1 MMDGVR
7 VFVGLGSNSVDKYRQ
22 IENAIDFLRQNLDE
36 VEVSS
41 IYETDALNG
50 IDRPYVNSV
59 VTGLTRL
66 DESCL
71 VDCLKKWER
80 ESGRCQARNEAGDI
94 PIDMDLVVRGESVLR
109 QKHFEREYFMKGY
122 RELAER

>member
-1 MMDGVR
+1 MEGVR
-7 VFVGLGSNSVDKYRQ
+7 VFVGLGSNSADKYRQ
-22 IENAIDFLRQNLDE
+22 IETAIDFLRQNLDE
-36 VEVSS
+36 VKVSS
-41 IYETDALNG
+41 IYETDALNS
-50 IDRPYVNSV
+50 IDQPYVNSV

-80 ESGRCQARNEAGDI
+80 ASGRCQARNEAGDI
-94 PIDMDLVVRGESVLR
+94 PIDMDLVVMGESVLR
-109 QKHFEREYFMKGY
+109 QKDFEREYFMKGY